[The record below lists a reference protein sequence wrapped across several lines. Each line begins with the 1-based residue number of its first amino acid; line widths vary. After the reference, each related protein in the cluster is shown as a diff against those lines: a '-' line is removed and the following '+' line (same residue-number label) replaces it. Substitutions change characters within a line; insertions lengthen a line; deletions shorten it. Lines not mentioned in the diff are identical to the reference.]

1 MLSNKLVFPN
11 YPFKLNEF
19 KNHAHLMKY
28 RSGHVVSNIDYKMS
42 GLGSNS
48 CRSELQKE
56 YQLNEEEFSYEFILN
71 VKRP

>member
-1 MLSNKLVFPN
+1 MLGNKLVFPN

-28 RSGHVVSNIDYKMS
+28 ISGHVVFNIDYKMS

-48 CRSELQKE
+48 CGLELQNSINLMKKN
-56 YQLNEEEFSYEFILN
+56 LVMSLF
-71 VKRP
+71 

>member
-1 MLSNKLVFPN
+1 MLGNKLVFPN

-28 RSGHVVSNIDYKMS
+28 RSGHVVFNIDYKMS

-48 CRSELQKE
+48 CRPELQKE